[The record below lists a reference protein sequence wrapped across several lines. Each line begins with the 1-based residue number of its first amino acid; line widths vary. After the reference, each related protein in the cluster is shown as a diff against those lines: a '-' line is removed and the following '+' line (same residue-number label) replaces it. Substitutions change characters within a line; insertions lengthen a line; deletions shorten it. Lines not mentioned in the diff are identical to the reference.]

1 MNAVDGHAAE
11 LEGGLRLTRDLYV
24 HWVALR
30 SISHH
35 TLACYETCHGFIGL
49 VD

>member
-1 MNAVDGHAAE
+1 MNVVDGHAAE
-11 LEGGLRLTRDLYV
+11 LEGGLRVIRDLSV

-35 TLACYETCHGFIGL
+35 TLACYVTCHGFIGP